1 MKIREKNKTSEEI
14 EQIINYIIFSF
25 ITTIFNIFIY
35 EILKIITIF
44 RENLTLNNLITT
56 ILTVIFAFITNKLF
70 VFKDKENNIEQ
81 TSKQFTLFII
91 FRIIIYILIELL
103 LFTFMIKQLNV
114 SDNFV
119 KVITQILVVY
129 IIYLFSK
136 KYVFSK

>member
-56 ILTVIFAFITNKLF
+56 ILTVLFAFITNKLF

-91 FRIIIYILIELL
+91 FRIIVYILIELL

-119 KVITQILVVY
+119 KIFTQILVVY

-136 KYVFSK
+136 KYVFEK

>member
-1 MKIREKNKTSEEI
+1 MKIREKNKTSKEI

-70 VFKDKENNIEQ
+70 VFKDKENTIEQ

-119 KVITQILVVY
+119 KIFTQILVVY

>member
-1 MKIREKNKTSEEI
+1 MKIREKNKTSKEI
-14 EQIINYIIFSF
+14 EQITNYIIFAG
-25 ITTIFNIFIY
+25 ITTVFNIFIY

-44 RENLTLNNLITT
+44 RENLVLNNFITT
-56 ILTVIFAFITNKLF
+56 ILTVLFAFITNKLF
-70 VFKDKENNIEQ
+70 VFKDKEKNLKQ
-81 TSKQFTLFII
+81 TTKQFTLFII
-91 FRIIIYILIELL
+91 FRIIVYILIELL

-119 KVITQILVVY
+119 KVMTQILVVY

>member
-103 LFTFMIKQLNV
+103 LFTFMIKQLNI

>member
-1 MKIREKNKTSEEI
+1 MKIREKNKTSKEI
-14 EQIINYIIFSF
+14 EQITNYIIFAG
-25 ITTIFNIFIY
+25 ITTVFNIFIY

-44 RENLTLNNLITT
+44 RENLVLNNFITT

-70 VFKDKENNIEQ
+70 VFKDKENTIEQ
-81 TSKQFTLFII
+81 TTKQFTLFII

-103 LFTFMIKQLNV
+103 LFTFMIKQLNL

-119 KVITQILVVY
+119 KIFTQILVVY

>member
-103 LFTFMIKQLNV
+103 LFTFMIKQLNI

-119 KVITQILVVY
+119 KIFTQILVVY